1 MKAKWVFGIL
11 ADILVIDWHGS
22 GTGLIRRVAVDFL
35 GHKLAMGQ
43 TSRRRVR
50 VAMLGTVL

>member
-43 TSRRRVR
+43 TSRRGVR